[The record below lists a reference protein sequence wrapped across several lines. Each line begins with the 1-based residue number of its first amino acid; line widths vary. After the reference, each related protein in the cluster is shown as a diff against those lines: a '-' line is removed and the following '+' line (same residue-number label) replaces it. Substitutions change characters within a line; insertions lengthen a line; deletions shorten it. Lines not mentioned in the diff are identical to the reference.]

1 MSFLRLTNVCKAF
14 EGNRALTGVDLEV
27 ERGETV
33 AVIGPSG
40 CGKTTLLRCI
50 ALLDPI
56 DDGTVE
62 FGGRLVA
69 GVEGREQTIRH
80 PDVNAYRQR
89 VGMVFQHLH
98 VWPNRTV
105 LGNLTLAPRLVHHR
119 EQVEIKKQALELLE
133 RMGVVEKADAYP
145 GTLSGGQQQRVALA
159 RALMMEPEVLL
170 LDEITSALDPEIVSE
185 ILDIIAGLSK
195 EGMTMVVVT
204 HEMQFAAEVADRI
217 AFMNEG
223 KVVEQGEPE
232 TVLSRPDS
240 ARLKVFL
247 DRVRRHRTCEGR

>member
-1 MSFLRLTNVCKAF
+1 
-14 EGNRALTGVDLEV
+14 
-27 ERGETV
+27 
-33 AVIGPSG
+33 
-40 CGKTTLLRCI
+40 
-50 ALLDPI
+50 
-56 DDGTVE
+56 
-62 FGGRLVA
+62 
-69 GVEGREQTIRH
+69 
-80 PDVNAYRQR
+80 
-89 VGMVFQHLH
+89 
-98 VWPNRTV
+98 
-105 LGNLTLAPRLVHHR
+105 
-119 EQVEIKKQALELLE
+119 
-133 RMGVVEKADAYP
+133 MGVVEKADAYP